1 MSLSLPL
8 RINLISLI
16 FAALVAS
23 VLTALGGFFLHH
35 QERDNAIVRATLA
48 ADELATRA
56 SRLIAFDMGFADFLG
71 FDEQCA
77 AVIRSDPMLRD
88 AAIFDAHGIQQYHSG
103 GGRIDWP
110 GNTRLPDADSTE
122 TVRTATGIL
131 VLNPV
136 VRGKSEVLGFAIVAI
151 DEGVVMR
158 STLRNVGWL
167 VASAFGLFVV
177 GLIIQQGIF
186 WRAVGRPLASLVR
199 TADSIQPDRLVQI
212 PDLPDLDSNDDIGR
226 LYRAFSRLVQRLLEA
241 RRELLTQNEQLENAV
256 LERTTELERVN
267 ADLARD
273 IERRKELEEELR
285 TLASTDALTGL
296 ANRAFMMPY
305 LERRIDQARR
315 NDTPLGLI
323 LLDFD
328 GFKHINDTHG
338 HAVGD
343 RVLQI
348 MGIRIQQVCRQSDVL
363 ARLGGD
369 EFLISFEGL
378 LDQTQ
383 ADALCRRVVTL
394 FESPLQVDD
403 LSLQLGVSVGA
414 ALFPR
419 DGEDLTTL
427 MAAADIAMYA
437 IKQRGGGFLF
447 ASANTSSALGSPQ

>member
-1 MSLSLPL
+1 
-8 RINLISLI
+8 
-16 FAALVAS
+16 
-23 VLTALGGFFLHH
+23 
-35 QERDNAIVRATLA
+35 
-48 ADELATRA
+48 
-56 SRLIAFDMGFADFLG
+56 
-71 FDEQCA
+71 
-77 AVIRSDPMLRD
+77 
-88 AAIFDAHGIQQYHSG
+88 
-103 GGRIDWP
+103 
-110 GNTRLPDADSTE
+110 
-122 TVRTATGIL
+122 
-131 VLNPV
+131 
-136 VRGKSEVLGFAIVAI
+136 VRGKSEVLGFAVIAI
-151 DEGVVMR
+151 DDAAVMN
-158 STLRNVGWL
+158 STLRSVGWL
-167 VASAFGLFVV
+167 VASAFGLFVI
-177 GLIIQQGIF
+177 GLVIQQGIF
-186 WRAVGRPLASLVR
+186 WRAVGRPLAGLVR

-285 TLASTDALTGL
+285 ALASTDSLTGL

-338 HAVGD
+338 HAIGD

-348 MGIRIQQVCRQSDVL
+348 MGVRIQQVCRQSDVL

-369 EFLISFEGL
+369 EFLISFEGF
-378 LDQTQ
+378 LDQSQ
-383 ADALCRRVVTL
+383 ADALCRRVVAL
-394 FESPLQVDD
+394 FDAPLQVNH

-414 ALFPR
+414 AIFPQ
-419 DGEDLTTL
+419 DGDDLTTL

-447 ASANTSSALGSPQ
+447 ASQNNPANSSSA